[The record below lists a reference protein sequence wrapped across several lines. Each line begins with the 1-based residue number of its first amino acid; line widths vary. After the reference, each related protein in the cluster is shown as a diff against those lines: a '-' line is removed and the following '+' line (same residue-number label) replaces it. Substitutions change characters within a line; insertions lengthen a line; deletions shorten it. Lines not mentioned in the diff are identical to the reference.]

1 MVIKFKEE
9 NCKNMFSKVKFMK
22 NKFEEVNEKKVIK
35 ISGLI
40 DIRFCIV

>member
-9 NCKNMFSKVKFMK
+9 NCKNMFSKVKCMK
-22 NKFEEVNEKKVIK
+22 NKLLEVNEKKI